1 MAPKII
7 VAENND
13 QVATELINIVKGA
26 LDKIGDSSE
35 KAIIGLSGG
44 SLPKFLAAGMKTDTG
59 KSIDWAKVTFI
70 FCDERLVPFDNPES
84 TLGLYLNLFK
94 DTDIKE
100 EQFLKVA
107 VDLDVE
113 SAAKD
118 YEDKLKAVMGDQPK
132 ADLLLLGKYLI
143 TYSFKY
149 IANSSGG
156 FTNLEF

>member
-13 QVATELINIVKGA
+13 RVATELINIVKGA
-26 LDKIGDSSE
+26 LDKLGDSSE

-59 KSIDWAKVTFI
+59 KGIDWTKVTFI

-143 TYSFKY
+143 RQ
-149 IANSSGG
+149 
-156 FTNLEF
+156 LEYTIL

>member
-7 VAENND
+7 ISENNE
-13 QVATELINIVKGA
+13 QVAIELITIVKST
-26 LDKIGDSSE
+26 LNKIEDSSE

-44 SLPKFLAAGMKTDTG
+44 SLPKFLAAGMKTEIG
-59 KSIDWAKVTFI
+59 KSIDWSKVTFI

-100 EQFLKVA
+100 EQFLKVD

-113 SAAKD
+113 SAAKN
-118 YEDKLKAVMGDQPK
+118 YENKLKLVMGDQPQ
-132 ADLLLLGKYLI
+132 ADLLLLGKL
-143 TYSFKY
+143 SHG
-149 IANSSGG
+149 SCHMHLS
-156 FTNLEF
+156 

>member
-1 MAPKII
+1 
-7 VAENND
+7 
-13 QVATELINIVKGA
+13 
-26 LDKIGDSSE
+26 
-35 KAIIGLSGG
+35 
-44 SLPKFLAAGMKTDTG
+44 MKTDTG

-132 ADLLLLGKYLI
+132 ADLLLLGKYILNYLI
-143 TYSFKY
+143 KYTFK
-149 IANSSGG
+149 NT
-156 FTNLEF
+156 F

>member
-1 MAPKII
+1 MT
-7 VAENND
+7 V
-13 QVATELINIVKGA
+13 
-26 LDKIGDSSE
+26 DKI
-35 KAIIGLSGG
+35 LQN
-44 SLPKFLAAGMKTDTG
+44 LPSNYLKDLN
-59 KSIDWAKVTFI
+59 
-70 FCDERLVPFDNPES
+70 ERLVPFDNPES

>member
-1 MAPKII
+1 MTF
-7 VAENND
+7 N
-13 QVATELINIVKGA
+13 A
-26 LDKIGDSSE
+26 LSKWHEPDITGLCSE
-35 KAIIGLSGG
+35 RLSKKFFKKSLLSGG

-59 KSIDWAKVTFI
+59 KSIDWSKVTFI

-100 EQFLKVA
+100 DQFLKVA

-132 ADLLLLGKYLI
+132 ADILLLGKYLI
-143 TYSFKY
+143 IRRPVPS
-149 IANSSGG
+149 
-156 FTNLEF
+156 TNQALPSCF

>member
-1 MAPKII
+1 
-7 VAENND
+7 
-13 QVATELINIVKGA
+13 
-26 LDKIGDSSE
+26 
-35 KAIIGLSGG
+35 
-44 SLPKFLAAGMKTDTG
+44 MKTDTG

-113 SAAKD
+113 SAAKVKSVID
-118 YEDKLKAVMGDQPK
+118 GA
-132 ADLLLLGKYLI
+132 ADCFDNRKDANRVTSAILLL
-143 TYSFKY
+143 
-149 IANSSGG
+149 ANCRLKSI
-156 FTNLEF
+156 L